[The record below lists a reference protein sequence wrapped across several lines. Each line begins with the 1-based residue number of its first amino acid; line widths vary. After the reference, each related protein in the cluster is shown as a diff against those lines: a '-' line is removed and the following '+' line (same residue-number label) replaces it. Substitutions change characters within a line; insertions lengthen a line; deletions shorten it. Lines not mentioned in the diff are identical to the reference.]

1 MNKSRIALALVAFA
15 LAGCNE
21 EKRNGQLT
29 LAGSTPLKIQDQ
41 SGKTVEFVSGP
52 LKVVFDPEG
61 STKVAIK
68 LEQDGRTAKF
78 TGQVPRGADWNFSIR
93 GQDIGQ
99 NVDLDSSRK
108 IELYGPITRT
118 WGTGG
123 HCGFNGR
130 WETEDEWRKGNE
142 DWDVAFA
149 DSASGKPAARFKS
162 RREGQDYLISSRNTW
177 CRERP
182 EHDRGRWDRV
192 SEKLSNLKENGVK
205 FD

>member
-1 MNKSRIALALVAFA
+1 MNRSRIVLALAALA

-41 SGKTVEFVSGP
+41 SGKAVEFVNGP

-61 STKVAIK
+61 STKIAVT

-78 TGQVPRGADWNFSIR
+78 TGEIPRGADWNFTIR
-93 GQDIGQ
+93 GQAIGQ
-99 NVDLDSSRK
+99 AVDIASARK
-108 IELYGPITRT
+108 IELYGPILRS

-130 WETEDEWRKGNE
+130 WETEEEWRKGNE

-149 DSASGKPAARFKS
+149 DSATGKPAASFKS

-182 EHDRGRWDRV
+182 EHDRGRWDRF
-192 SEKLSNLKENGVK
+192 SEKLSNLKESGVK